1 MNNPFVSIPAT
12 APADVSLDDLG
23 RRYLAAKD
31 ALADAQRK
39 VLDAE
44 QAIIDATGSED
55 EGAFTVRSELFK
67 ITTTQPVN
75 RSVDKDALQAI
86 RREFPEDL
94 FEAMFDFKPSL
105 NVKLFKEC
113 QHLRPE
119 VYALACKAVTSKPG
133 KISVKV
139 EPIANPSKGEKA

>member
-1 MNNPFVSIPAT
+1 MNNPFIVTSTEPQT
-12 APADVSLDDLG
+12 SLDELA
-23 RRYLAAKD
+23 RALQAAKEQ
-31 ALADAQRK
+31 LTRAQAA
-39 VLDAE
+39 VLNAE
-44 QAIIDATGSED
+44 SAIVSAVGSED
-55 EGAFTVRSELFK
+55 EGSLTVRSDSFK

-75 RSVDKDALQAI
+75 RSVDKEALEAI

-119 VYALACKAVTSKPG
+119 VYALACKAVTSKAG
-133 KISVKV
+133 KIAVKV
-139 EPIANPSKGEKA
+139 EALSESNGGAA